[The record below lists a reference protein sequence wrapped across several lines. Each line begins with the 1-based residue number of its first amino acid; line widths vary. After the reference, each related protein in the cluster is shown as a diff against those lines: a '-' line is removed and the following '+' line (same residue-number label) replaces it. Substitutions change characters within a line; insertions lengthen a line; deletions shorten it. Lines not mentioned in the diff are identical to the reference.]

1 MHSVEHG
8 FLGRRTLT
16 FLLFIFFVTLGV
28 VLLTSEKGVSGV
40 MERIGDFVAYLFG
53 Q

>member
-8 FLGRRTLT
+8 FLGRRTVT
-16 FLLFIFFVTLGV
+16 FLLFIFFVTLGA
-28 VLLTSEKGVSGV
+28 VLLTSDKGVSGV
-40 MERIGDFVAYLFG
+40 MERIGDFIAYLFG

>member
-8 FLGRRTLT
+8 FLGRRTLS
-16 FLLFIFFVTLGV
+16 FLLFIFFVTLGAILV
-28 VLLTSEKGVSGV
+28 SSEKGVSGV